1 MIMNV
6 GQLVVKK
13 MVSLPI
19 ASSIREVAQ
28 VMRENDVSS
37 VVLTNERGEIVAI
50 VTERDITR
58 AVADGLDYSTP
69 AGKIGKGPVIS
80 VDRDL
85 PLFEA
90 LELMGEKK
98 IRHLLV
104 KDKDQPLGIVS
115 LREIAN
121 TISLMNFADSY

>member
-13 MVSLPI
+13 LVSLPV
-19 ASSIREVAQ
+19 SSSMREVAK
-28 VMRENDVSS
+28 VMKENDVSS
-37 VVLTNERGEIVAI
+37 VILTNEKGEIVAI

-69 AGKIGKGPVIS
+69 AGRIGNGPVIS
-80 VDRDL
+80 VERDL
-85 PLFEA
+85 PLLEA

-104 KDKDQPLGIVS
+104 KDRDQPVGVVS
-115 LREIAN
+115 LREVAN